1 MEMSSNDID
10 EITAER
16 NDGPA
21 RISSAIDVYA
31 EAYDRWV
38 SQTRAPDTAPR
49 GVTISEQALAGGQR
63 RPCPFADSTNRLL
76 LSDLFGGTLR

>member
-21 RISSAIDVYA
+21 RLSSAINVYT
-31 EAYDRWV
+31 ETYDRWV
-38 SQTRAPDTAPR
+38 SRARATDTAPR
-49 GVTISEQALAGGQR
+49 GVAISERARAGDVGR
-63 RPCPFADSTNRLL
+63 APSRADSTKPPLR
-76 LSDLFGGTLR
+76 SDLCGGTQR

>member
-21 RISSAIDVYA
+21 RISRAVDVYA
-31 EAYDRWV
+31 KAYDRWV
-38 SQTRAPDTAPR
+38 SRARATDTAPR
-49 GVTISEQALAGGQR
+49 GVAISERARAGDVGR
-63 RPCPFADSTNRLL
+63 APSRADSTKPPLR
-76 LSDLFGGTLR
+76 SDLCGGTQR